1 MKKMIRYV
9 CMTLAAVLLCP
20 IMTVSSQEVR
30 RTVHVGGMPFGLT
43 MYTNGV
49 VVVNVDDSYDSPAV
63 AAGLR
68 ENDIITRVND
78 EEITSNERLH
88 EIIASSEGAD
98 IELSVLDSL

>member
-20 IMTVSSQEVR
+20 IMTASSQEVR

-43 MYTNGV
+43 MYTGGV
-49 VVVNVDDSYDSPAV
+49 VVVNVDDSYDSPAK

-68 ENDIITRVND
+68 VCAIEEGTQVND
-78 EEITSNERLH
+78 RAEIMRL
-88 EIIASSEGAD
+88 AD
-98 IELSVLDSL
+98 VYIRDYAELI